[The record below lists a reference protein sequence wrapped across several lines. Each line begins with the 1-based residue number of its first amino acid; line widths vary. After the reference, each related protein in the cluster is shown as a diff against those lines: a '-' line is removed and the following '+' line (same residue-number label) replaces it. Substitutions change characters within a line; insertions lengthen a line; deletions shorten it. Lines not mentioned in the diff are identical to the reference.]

1 MKLVK
6 GILFFCLIMIGA
18 GLMAALFAPSTQV
31 VKRTIKIQAPQDV
44 VFRQLSNFRMWPKWD
59 PWFAKDT
66 SQIRTYNG
74 TVGQEKYGYSW
85 SSKNSDVGKGRIE
98 VTQINKYEQLDFVFF
113 MNNENNDQGNKG
125 YFKLEEYNGMTEI
138 EWGLVSEMSYPSK
151 ALNYFIDGMVGP
163 DFEQGLTNLK
173 SLIESPSFSDEREDK
188 QGVHIAEEYGVN
200 YALIKKND
208 LPMNQM
214 EIFFK
219 NGYKEIYTYMQTNGL
234 APTGEARGLFYKWD
248 EENSV
253 ATLAAAVPISKI
265 DQSYGSPVNL
275 GLGECSLQNGAVSCK
290 INGPYSQSYN
300 AHLALGKWVD
310 STYKVLESPVVEEY
324 IVGPRQTEDTSQFVT
339 RIIYHFKQ

>member
-113 MNNENNDQGNKG
+113 MNNVQST
-125 YFKLEEYNGMTEI
+125 KLLY
-138 EWGLVSEMSYPSK
+138 
-151 ALNYFIDGMVGP
+151 
-163 DFEQGLTNLK
+163 
-173 SLIESPSFSDEREDK
+173 
-188 QGVHIAEEYGVN
+188 
-200 YALIKKND
+200 
-208 LPMNQM
+208 
-214 EIFFK
+214 
-219 NGYKEIYTYMQTNGL
+219 
-234 APTGEARGLFYKWD
+234 
-248 EENSV
+248 
-253 ATLAAAVPISKI
+253 
-265 DQSYGSPVNL
+265 
-275 GLGECSLQNGAVSCK
+275 
-290 INGPYSQSYN
+290 
-300 AHLALGKWVD
+300 
-310 STYKVLESPVVEEY
+310 
-324 IVGPRQTEDTSQFVT
+324 
-339 RIIYHFKQ
+339 